1 MLSIP
6 STPPPMHSRNPNQ
19 TRKYILL
26 VQFVSPR
33 VLASLVFRYP
43 VFRRYSGISPLFRGV
58 PAISIR
64 GHKGQNSTR
73 CRRFLALESL
83 CLGFLVLESRCR
95 DFLSSE
101 KTPLNHDVVAYLS
114 PFLGVMAFSSW
125 TLDVVVFRSW
135 NLDAVVFWSWN
146 LDVVV
151 FWSWNLDVVY
161 MCLHGLVF
169 VIIVKTKKS
178 RIIMSIMLLKN
189 TSVVQIYATSI
200 CIIYASAN

>member
-26 VQFVSPR
+26 VQFVSAP

-43 VFRRYSGISPLFRGV
+43 VFRRYSGIPPLFRGV

-73 CRRFLALESL
+73 CRRFLTLESQ

-101 KTPLNHDVVAYLS
+101 KTPWNHDVVAYLS
-114 PFLGVMAFSSW
+114 PFFGVMAFSSW
-125 TLDVVVFRSW
+125 NLDVVVFRSW
-135 NLDAVVFWSWN
+135 NLDAVAFWSWN

-151 FWSWNLDVVY
+151 FWSWNLDVV
-161 MCLHGLVF
+161 VF
-169 VIIVKTKKS
+169 S
-178 RIIMSIMLLKN
+178 SWNLD
-189 TSVVQIYATSI
+189 VVVYVPPRPRFR
-200 CIIYASAN
+200 YHREN